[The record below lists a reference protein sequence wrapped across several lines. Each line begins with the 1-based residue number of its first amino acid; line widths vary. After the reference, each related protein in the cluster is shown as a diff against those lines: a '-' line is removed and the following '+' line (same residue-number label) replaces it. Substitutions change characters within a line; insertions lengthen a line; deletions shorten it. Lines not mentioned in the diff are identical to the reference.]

1 MIELSNSTYQSWLN
15 QHTFTIPK
23 QTILETPIHLTLS
36 ETSAYTFTVEPHSEV
51 TIIIEFK
58 KALKDL
64 DEISLALHVKENSHV
79 KYVLVSEEP
88 TFKTRIDQ
96 VIQVEKNANVHVI
109 SSFLSQALEADL
121 KVNLNGENARAM
133 VNAIAVS
140 NDTQQQTIDVHMTH
154 YAPYS
159 YGDMYNVGIA
169 NGKGRVT
176 LNGVE
181 KIEKGM
187 KQANAFQTLKGIIL
201 SDFSMVDVNPILLI
215 DEYDVKAGH
224 GATVGKI
231 EEQQLYYLQSRGLTK
246 AEAEK
251 LIIKGYIKPILD
263 EMNDS
268 NLIERLEQTIYE
280 RI

>member
-1 MIELSNSTYQSWLN
+1 MIQLLDQHQAWLN
-15 QHTFTIPK
+15 QNTFTVPK
-23 QTILETPIHLTLS
+23 NSIIEAPIHITLS
-36 ETSAYTFTVEPHSEV
+36 ENSSYTFNVESNSEV
-51 TIIIEFK
+51 TLIVEFK
-58 KALKDL
+58 ASLKDL
-64 DEISLALHVKENSHV
+64 ETIVLALNVKQNSHV
-79 KYVLVSEEP
+79 KYVLISEEK
-88 TFKTRIDQ
+88 TFKTHINQ
-96 VIQVEKNANVHVI
+96 TIQVEKDANLHVI
-109 SSFLSQALEADL
+109 SGFLSQNLEADL

-133 VNAIAVS
+133 VNAIVVS
-140 NDTQQQTIDVHMTH
+140 NDQQQQTVDVHMTH
-154 YAPYS
+154 YAPHS
-159 YGDMYNVGIA
+159 YGDMYNVGIS
-169 NGKGRVT
+169 NGYGRVT

-231 EEQQLYYLQSRGLTK
+231 EEQQLYYLQSRGLSK
-246 AEAEK
+246 IEAEK

-263 EMNDS
+263 EINDQV
-268 NLIERLEQTIYE
+268 LVDRLETTIYE